1 MEQRRTEEGEKR
13 EESKSIPPSVQND
26 VLWKGKMLTSA
37 CALPHSTEQ
46 NASPSPRSACMGH
59 CLTPVRFG
67 ENVFN
72 SPHSEVPERFV
83 EASWYTDVFKVWWGE
98 DDLMA

>member
-1 MEQRRTEEGEKR
+1 
-13 EESKSIPPSVQND
+13 
-26 VLWKGKMLTSA
+26 
-37 CALPHSTEQ
+37 
-46 NASPSPRSACMGH
+46 MGH